1 MMKNVILVTGGGRGI
16 GAATALAAARKG
28 YAVAVNYL
36 KNRES
41 ADQIVQTIRENG
53 GEALALQ
60 ADISRENEVLDM
72 FVQLDHA
79 FGPLTVLVNNAGIVA
94 PGTPLSGMTAERMRH
109 VFDVNVIGTMLCSR
123 EAVKRMAANGGGSIV
138 NISSIASRL
147 GSPFE
152 YVDYAASKGAID
164 TFTVGL
170 SKEVAAQGIRV
181 NAVRPGYIDTEIHA
195 PGRLE
200 KLVGTVPLGRIGQAE
215 EIAET
220 VLWLLSEK
228 AAYMTGALVDVTG
241 GK

>member
-138 NISSIASRL
+138 DISSIASRL